1 MMRILFQSRPN
12 LLTEIGGDS
21 TQVLKT
27 KEAIEKMGHTVDI
40 DLSENA
46 DVSKYDIVHIFNLQT
61 FDGTKAQIYNARN
74 QGKPVVLS
82 TIWWDFQYMDLDD
95 DYRNFRGWK
104 YHLCLSLL
112 TSLFWVNKYKRI
124 YFFDKLLFH
133 LRKRKNGRI
142 ILNSVDWILPN
153 SVAELEILAQDFSMP
168 ELRKKSSIVV
178 NAIDSTENTEALP
191 PGCQE
196 ELDRLPDDYV
206 LCVGRIEPTKG
217 QAKIIR
223 AMMVEKEIPLAF
235 IGRGIEKPYGQWCRK
250 LADKR
255 GNVFFVPQVDHDYLG
270 AFYQKAKVHALPSL
284 RESPGLVSLEA
295 ALYDTN
301 IVTSFQAPTWEYFGM
316 DAFIC
321 NPEDLSS
328 IHDVILEAYHSE
340 IHKNLKKRIITDFNW
355 MRTAEQ
361 TVMAYKKIL
370 KVVKHTKTGSNV
382 DEEGPRNVRKNGG
395 GRTYNRLRAA

>member
-1 MMRILFQSRPN
+1 
-12 LLTEIGGDS
+12 
-21 TQVLKT
+21 
-27 KEAIEKMGHTVDI
+27 
-40 DLSENA
+40 
-46 DVSKYDIVHIFNLQT
+46 
-61 FDGTKAQIYNARN
+61 
-74 QGKPVVLS
+74 
-82 TIWWDFQYMDLDD
+82 
-95 DYRNFRGWK
+95 
-104 YHLCLSLL
+104 
-112 TSLFWVNKYKRI
+112 
-124 YFFDKLLFH
+124 
-133 LRKRKNGRI
+133 
-142 ILNSVDWILPN
+142 
-153 SVAELEILAQDFSMP
+153 
-168 ELRKKSSIVV
+168 
-178 NAIDSTENTEALP
+178 
-191 PGCQE
+191 
-196 ELDRLPDDYV
+196 
-206 LCVGRIEPTKG
+206 
-217 QAKIIR
+217 
-223 AMMVEKEIPLAF
+223 MMVEKEIPLVF

-382 DEEGPRNVRKNGG
+382 DEEGPWNARKNWGG
-395 GRTYNRLRAA
+395 

>member
-1 MMRILFQSRPN
+1 MRILFQSRPN

-27 KEAIEKMGHTVDI
+27 KEAIEAMGHIVDL
-40 DLSENA
+40 DLSENP
-46 DVSKYDIVHIFNLQT
+46 DVSKYDIVHVFNLQT
-61 FDGTKAQIYNARN
+61 FDGTKAQINNARN

-95 DYRNFRGWK
+95 DYRRFRGWK
-104 YHLCLSLL
+104 YQLCLQFLNLL
-112 TSLFWVNKYKRI
+112 FCVNKYKKL
-124 YFFDKLLFH
+124 YLLDKLLFH
-133 LRKRKNGRI
+133 LKKKEKGRS
-142 ILNSVDWILPN
+142 ILKSVDWILPN
-153 SVAELEILAQDFSMP
+153 SVAELEILAADFNMP
-168 ELRKKSSIVV
+168 ELRGKSSIVV
-178 NAIDSTENTEALP
+178 NAIDSTEDTKEVP
-191 PGCQE
+191 PTYQK

-206 LCVGRIEPTKG
+206 LCVGRIEAAKG

-223 AMMVEKEIPLAF
+223 AVMDEKEIPLVF
-235 IGRGIEKPYGQWCRK
+235 IGRGVEKPYGQWCRK

-255 GNVFFVPQVDHDYLG
+255 GNVFFVPQVNHDYLG
-270 AFYQKAKVHALPSL
+270 AFYRKAKVHALPSL

-355 MRTAEQ
+355 MKTAEQ

-382 DEEGPRNVRKNGG
+382 DEEGPWNVRKNWG